1 MARSPR
7 VGARVGRAND
17 PPMLPQVVYTHGGG
31 RLGNQVLR
39 FAHWIAWA
47 LEHAGEVEVLNFAFW
62 PYADQFAAWREH
74 PGCVFPLRG
83 GRADA
88 LARRW
93 PRAALAGR
101 GLFKKNSRMPRV
113 VQALGRGWPGWQ
125 AVDLDIVR
133 GEKLALDADF
143 LARVRQK
150 RVTTCCGWEIA
161 NWPLV
166 EKHEPAVRELFRP
179 AAEFAAPAME
189 FITRLRCDHDS
200 VIGVFIRQSDYR
212 EWHDGRFFFPATQ
225 YATWMRQIV
234 ALYPETRVA
243 FVAASECRHEPGIF
257 ADLPVHFASG
267 SANAGGHVMRSWAE
281 LSLCDLIVSPP
292 STFSATAA
300 FLGEKP
306 LWPVA
311 TPNQTMALDQVFSG
325 GIAAAARH
333 PVFSLA
339 VK

>member
-17 PPMLPQVVYTHGGG
+17 PPMLPQVIYTHGGG

-47 LEHAGEVEVLNFAFW
+47 LEHAGEVEVLDFAFW
-62 PYADQFAAWREH
+62 PYAEYFESWREY
-74 PGCVFPLRG
+74 PGCVFPRRD
-83 GRADA
+83 GRADRVA
-88 LARRW
+88 ERHAARPTWLLA
-93 PRAALAGR
+93 ACE
-101 GLFKKNSRMPRV
+101 KKTRLSRV
-113 VQALGRGWPGWQ
+113 VQAAGHVWPGWQ
-125 AVDLDIVR
+125 AVELDIVH
-133 GEKLALDADF
+133 EESLALDADF
-143 LARVRQK
+143 LARVK
-150 RVTTCCGWEIA
+150 RRAVTTCCGWKIA

-179 AAEFAAPAME
+179 SAEFAAPAME
-189 FITRLRCDHDS
+189 FITRLRRDHES

-212 EWHDGRFFFPATQ
+212 EWHDGRFFFSAIQ

-234 ALYPETRVA
+234 ALHPERRVA
-243 FVAASECRHEPGIF
+243 FVVASECRHEPGIF
-257 ADLPVHFASG
+257 ADLSVHFASG
-267 SANAGGHVMRSWAE
+267 SANAGGHAMRSWAE

-311 TPNQTMALDQVFSG
+311 TPNQTMALDQVFTG
-325 GIAAAARH
+325 GIVAAARH